1 MKFNNIVYRKK
12 IIENFVSL
20 FILHTFA
27 ELTRITLTKTI

>member
-20 FILHTFA
+20 FILHTLA
-27 ELTRITLTKTI
+27 NLKLIIAVR